1 MVPPPDPALSVDP
14 AVAADVSSSAGA
26 ATSKR
31 SAIRSS
37 VITLGGYGAS
47 SAIRFVSNLMLTRLL
62 FPEQFGVM
70 ALVNVVIVSLYL
82 FSDIGIG
89 PNIIQSRDGDD
100 PTFLDTAWTIQVFRG
115 AALWIISCLAAWP
128 LSRFYA
134 QPQIFYL
141 LPVAG
146 LMALAGGLEST
157 RAFTHNRHLNL
168 GRVAAIETVS
178 QAVGVVLM
186 LAIAVKTR
194 SIWSLVLGSVLSSFL
209 KTVLT
214 HTVLPGH
221 RNRLSWDPAARKAIL
236 TFGRWIFM
244 STALT
249 CLSGQS
255 DRLILGKLV
264 SASMLGLYA
273 IAGNLAS
280 LPGQLIGQLSQRVLY
295 PVIATALRQGDHQ
308 GATIRKNNTRLLLVL
323 APIVGMGI
331 VLSAPVV
338 SLLYR
343 RDYWEVGPLVA
354 ILTIGTWL
362 GAISTSYT
370 ITLLAAGLPK
380 YLAFGNIAKTVLF
393 VSLIFFASERYGL
406 AGVALLVSLSE
417 LGNLV
422 VAMIGCR
429 LTGTVA
435 WKTDIAMTIFIAA
448 YAAFC
453 KVLYEASLRFM
464 HGVRI
469 GAIAVVAGI
478 TALVVVGLAKRSKLI

>member
-1 MVPPPDPALSVDP
+1 M
-14 AVAADVSSSAGA
+14 
-26 ATSKR
+26 
-31 SAIRSS
+31 
-37 VITLGGYGAS
+37 
-47 SAIRFVSNLMLTRLL
+47 
-62 FPEQFGVM
+62 
-70 ALVNVVIVSLYL
+70 
-82 FSDIGIG
+82 
-89 PNIIQSRDGDD
+89 
-100 PTFLDTAWTIQVFRG
+100 
-115 AALWIISCLAAWP
+115 
-128 LSRFYA
+128 
-134 QPQIFYL
+134 
-141 LPVAG
+141 
-146 LMALAGGLEST
+146 
-157 RAFTHNRHLNL
+157 
-168 GRVAAIETVS
+168 
-178 QAVGVVLM
+178 
-186 LAIAVKTR
+186 
-194 SIWSLVLGSVLSSFL
+194 
-209 KTVLT
+209 
-214 HTVLPGH
+214 
-221 RNRLSWDPAARKAIL
+221 
-236 TFGRWIFM
+236 
-244 STALT
+244 
-249 CLSGQS
+249 
-255 DRLILGKLV
+255 
-264 SASMLGLYA
+264 
-273 IAGNLAS
+273 
-280 LPGQLIGQLSQRVLY
+280 LY
-295 PVIATALRQGDHQ
+295 PVIATALRQADHQ

-323 APIVGMGI
+323 APIVAMGI
-331 VLSAPVV
+331 VLATPVV

-343 RDYWEVGPLVA
+343 RDYWDVGPLVA

-435 WKTDIAMTIFIAA
+435 WKSDIAMTIFVAA